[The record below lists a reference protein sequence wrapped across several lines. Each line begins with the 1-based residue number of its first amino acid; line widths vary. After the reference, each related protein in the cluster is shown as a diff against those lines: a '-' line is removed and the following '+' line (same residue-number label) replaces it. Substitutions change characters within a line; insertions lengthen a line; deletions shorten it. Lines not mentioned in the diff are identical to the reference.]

1 MGEIAEMMLDGTLC
15 EGCGEFMGDDVGF
28 PRLCQSCAVDR
39 QKEGHQV
46 EKNGLGGWVDCGPKK
61 VGKPTPKK
69 IACPICQKRVKAIG
83 LADHQ
88 RDAHERGKGSG
99 T

>member
-15 EGCGEFMGDDVGF
+15 QGCGEFMGDACGY
-28 PRLCQSCAVDR
+28 PRSCAGCA
-39 QKEGHQV
+39 KEERAQAHKGVLKRHQ
-46 EKNGLGGWVDCGPKK
+46 EIKK
-61 VGKPTPKK
+61 VKCPT
-69 IACPICQKRVKAIG
+69 CQKRVKAIG